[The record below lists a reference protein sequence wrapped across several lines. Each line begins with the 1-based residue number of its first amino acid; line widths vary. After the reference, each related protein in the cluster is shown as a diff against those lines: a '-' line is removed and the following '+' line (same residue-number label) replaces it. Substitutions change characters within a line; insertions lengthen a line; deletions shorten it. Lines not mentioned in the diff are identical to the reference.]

1 MNANITSR
9 GGRAPPGQNTA
20 TPCAGSRWPDAA
32 AQALAPA
39 ASDAP
44 GRWPRLP
51 APARSCESSCA
62 ASVAY
67 SRSWVRSNRSLPS
80 VIHTHARAHES
91 SAPHAHAL
99 PLNIGLVFPLL
110 HPLKKWSLRES
121 RGGSYDALFQP
132 VRVSSARPVVARH
145 PTHAHTSGCLGNGC
159 PISLHRAVIPVRRH
173 KRVTIG
179 VTSRKGFLPT
189 LRRGDCRFGEL

>member
-121 RGGSYDALFQP
+121 RGGSPCPFDPRPSGADAWRTAHLRHWPERAHQALVQHGWVGCFST
-132 VRVSSARPVVARH
+132 VSTRPI
-145 PTHAHTSGCLGNGC
+145 L
-159 PISLHRAVIPVRRH
+159 
-173 KRVTIG
+173 
-179 VTSRKGFLPT
+179 
-189 LRRGDCRFGEL
+189 